1 MKEFKTFDELT
12 VFIINKFAEIFGNHA
27 ILKGGMVFKLLGS
40 PRYTNDIDYVFIPYK
55 SKNEIKDNIFNELN
69 KLFPDKV
76 SYNVHSKCIRYII
89 SSNNIK
95 IQVEVNVDIECD
107 STELS
112 TISLAKM
119 NNQTGRIIRAM
130 SYNQLLSHK
139 LAAWNE
145 RELIRDLYDSYFLY
159 DVLDEKPDIG
169 ILKKRLS
176 KIEPAKGKEGIK
188 SMTLG
193 EFISKIEMHVKQL
206 TFDDVSSELKD
217 YLNQEELISLDKK
230 IKIAIKNIIS
240 DLKSNKNESDY

>member
-1 MKEFKTFDELT
+1 MKEFKTFDELA
-12 VFIINKFAEIFGNHA
+12 VFIINNFSEIFGNHA

-55 SKNEIKDNIFNELN
+55 SKNDIKDDIFNELN
-69 KLFPDKV
+69 KLFPEKV
-76 SYNVHSKCIRYII
+76 SYTVHSKCIRYII

-95 IQVEVNVDIECD
+95 IQVEVNVDLKCD
-107 STELS
+107 SIELS
-112 TISLAKM
+112 TVSLAKM

-159 DVLDEKPDIG
+159 DVLDEKLDIG
-169 ILKKRLS
+169 ILKKRLL
-176 KIEPAKGKEGIK
+176 KIEPAKGKDSIK

-193 EFISKIEMHVKQL
+193 EFISKIEMYDKEL
-206 TFDDVSSELKD
+206 TFEDVSFELKD
-217 YLNQEELISLDKK
+217 YLNQEELIGLDKK
-230 IKIAIKNIIS
+230 IKIAIKSLIS
-240 DLKSNKNESDY
+240 DLKTNDN